1 MVQGADEVTANPP
14 GLNSHK
20 TKRSFASQLGPLGG
34 CRRVRLRI
42 ELHKTICAVGVD
54 YNLAHTCAPSGWRV
68 RRVHLVWRCANVC
81 WCFEEMQFVFPA
93 DPFCGIYA
101 PHMCQRDISME
112 LSSPNGVTKN
122 SLVLN
127 SPLFLFFFFPPANQ
141 TAVSFH
147 DWLFFESHFK
157 TSCDE

>member
-54 YNLAHTCAPSGWRV
+54 YNLARPQAGELDESI
-68 RRVHLVWRCANVC
+68 
-81 WCFEEMQFVFPA
+81 WCGDAQMSV
-93 DPFCGIYA
+93 DVLRKCN
-101 PHMCQRDISME
+101 
-112 LSSPNGVTKN
+112 LSSPRIHFAGFTLLICVNVIFQWN
-122 SLVLN
+122 YPPQMESLK
-127 SPLFLFFFFPPANQ
+127 
-141 TAVSFH
+141 TALS
-147 DWLFFESHFK
+147 
-157 TSCDE
+157 